1 MTIAELLAALLL
13 LPIFLACLWRAR
25 LLALAI
31 VPPLLFSAAQWLD
44 LVDLSS
50 ASHPLRWIVP
60 VACAGL
66 AGFAGWCHG
75 RRGRGTRRAIRWL
88 DNLPPEWHGVLAEI
102 RKRRA
107 ARGPGP
113 GPTGALR
120 YHTNIRALV
129 ASILVLGSC
138 APDLLALHP
147 FFWAQFA
154 EWPLVPL
161 QIAVE
166 VTILAVLLAPE
177 RWFTWA
183 TRQTL

>member
-1 MTIAELLAALLL
+1 MTTAESLAALLL

-31 VPPLLFSAAQWLD
+31 LPPLGLAFVQWLD

-60 VACAGL
+60 VLCAGL
-66 AGFAGWCHG
+66 AGLAGWYY
-75 RRGRGTRRAIRWL
+75 
-88 DNLPPEWHGVLAEI
+88 
-102 RKRRA
+102 A
-107 ARGPGP
+107 ATYSPSLR
-113 GPTGALR
+113 ALR
-120 YHTNIRALV
+120 RFDHRRFRGKV
-129 ASILVLGSC
+129 ASLLVLGSC

-147 FFWAQFA
+147 FFWARFA

-166 VTILAVLLAPE
+166 ATILAVLLAPE
-177 RWFTWA
+177 RWVLRW
-183 TRQTL
+183 TLT